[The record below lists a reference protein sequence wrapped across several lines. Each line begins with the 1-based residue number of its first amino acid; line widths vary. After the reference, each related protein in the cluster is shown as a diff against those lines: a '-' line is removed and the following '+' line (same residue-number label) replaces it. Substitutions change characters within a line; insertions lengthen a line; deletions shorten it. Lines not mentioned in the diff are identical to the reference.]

1 MPITINGSG
10 TLTGINAG
18 GYPDGTVTADDLAT
32 DAVTT
37 VKIDDGAV
45 TAAKLASGVGGKILN
60 VATVQI
66 NATSFF
72 NNSGSHARFS
82 AMDSSYTT
90 TATNSKIL
98 VIQNWMFSKAGANA
112 DSCPKIFRKIGSGTA
127 TEILVNP
134 SLLGSSLSGW
144 IGVFRSDAVNSG
156 ALRPTLIFLD
166 DPGHTAGDVI
176 TYEHHW
182 RTETNDNVRLNQGGQ
197 TSNNNHATTT
207 SQVIF
212 LEVS

>member
-1 MPITINGSG
+1 MAITINGTG
-10 TLTGINAG
+10 TITGISAG
-18 GYPDGTVTADDLAT
+18 GYPDATVTADDLASN
-32 DAVTT
+32 AVTT
-37 VKIDDGAV
+37 VKINDGAV

-66 NATSFF
+66 NSTSVF
-72 NNSGSHARFS
+72 NSTSGHARFS

-90 TATNSKIL
+90 TQSNSKIL
-98 VIQNWMFSKAGANA
+98 VIQNWMLSKAGANA
-112 DSCPKIFRKIGSGTA
+112 DSSPKIFRKIGSGTA

-134 SLLGSSLSGW
+134 SLLGSSTSGW

-182 RTETNDNVRLNQGGQ
+182 RTETADSVRLNQGAQ
-197 TSNNNHATTT
+197 SSNTNHATTT

-212 LEVS
+212 LEVG

>member
-1 MPITINGSG
+1 MPIAINGSG
-10 TLTGINAG
+10 TLTGISAG
-18 GYPDGTVTADDLAT
+18 GYPDATVTEDDLAAT
-32 DAVTT
+32 LD
-37 VKIDDGAV
+37 
-45 TAAKLASGVGGKILN
+45 LSGKTLTLPSSVGGKILN

-72 NNSGSHARFS
+72 NNENSHARFA

-90 TATNSKIL
+90 TASNSKIL
-98 VIQNWMFSKAGANA
+98 VIQNWMFSKASENS

-134 SLLGSSLSGW
+134 SPLNSSVSGW
-144 IGVFRSDAVNSG
+144 LGVFRGDSMQSG

-182 RTETNDNVRLNQGGQ
+182 RMEGSGNLRLNQGGQ
-197 TSNNNHATTT
+197 TSNSNHATTT